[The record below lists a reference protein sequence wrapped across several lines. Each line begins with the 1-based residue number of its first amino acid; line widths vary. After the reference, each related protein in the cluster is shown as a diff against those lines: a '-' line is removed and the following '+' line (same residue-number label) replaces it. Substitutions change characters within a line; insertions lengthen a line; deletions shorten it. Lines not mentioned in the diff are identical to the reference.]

1 MATTTPLNGWPVPT
15 STDYVKDGATAI
27 ESLGDAIDAS
37 VGSGLLAWTSYT
49 PVLTPTSGSITS
61 YVINSA
67 KYAKIGKT
75 VHLAIDTTITNNG
88 TGSGQFNYTLP
99 VNAKQINHGGGGID
113 ATNGNSLSVFLVS
126 ATAVR
131 VATYNYTYP
140 GVTVRFS
147 ITYEAV

>member
-1 MATTTPLNGWPVPT
+1 MATTTNNGW
-15 STDYVKDGATAI
+15 STPDDTALVKDGASAI
-27 ESLGDAIDAS
+27 RTLGSAIDTS
-37 VGSGLLAWTSYT
+37 VGTGLLAWTSYT
-49 PVLTPTSGSITS
+49 PVLTSSTGTITS
-61 YVINSA
+61 YVVNSA

-88 TGSGQFNYTLP
+88 TGGGQLNYTLP
-99 VNAKQINHGGGGID
+99 VTAKQINHGGGGID

-126 ATAVR
+126 FTSVS
-131 VATYNYTYP
+131 VANYNYAYP